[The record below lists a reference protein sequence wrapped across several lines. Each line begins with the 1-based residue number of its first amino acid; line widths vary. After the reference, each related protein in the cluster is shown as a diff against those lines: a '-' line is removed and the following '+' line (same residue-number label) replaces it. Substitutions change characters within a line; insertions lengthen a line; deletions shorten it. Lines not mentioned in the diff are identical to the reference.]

1 MVDDI
6 LDMGDLDDLLS
17 EEAINS
23 PFTFYRRLR
32 ERNPVYWNKRWNGWI
47 VTGYDEVTAGYRDA
61 QRLSSDRFSGP
72 FGAEV
77 REAGENTRLLDF
89 LSKLFVWKDPPYHT
103 RMRSLVFKA
112 FTPRSVEILRER
124 ARELVRDLAEPLR
137 GKERVN
143 FLTDFAFHLPVIV
156 IAEYLGVP
164 SDQRYEVRDWSDDL
178 AAVIFVRGDDKQR
191 MQRAEASL
199 ARAREFL
206 TPVLADRLQNP
217 RQDLISALLF
227 AEENGRR
234 LTEEEV
240 IANVILM
247 VFAGHETTMNLMS
260 NGIAAFDKFPDQ
272 WQLLRQD
279 HSLLRSATEECL
291 RFDGPIRGL
300 GRWAKEDF
308 ELGGQ
313 QIKRMDR
320 VFLIQHA
327 ANRDPAAFE
336 NPDELDI
343 TRWPNKHAAFG
354 QGIHTCLGAPLARLE
369 MQEALAYLT
378 TQFERIEVVQ
388 DKLEYGPTMVSRSLK
403 GLDVKFHEA

>member
-1 MVDDI
+1 MSKID
-6 LDMGDLDDLLS
+6 DLDDLLS
-17 EEAINS
+17 EEAINR
-23 PFTFYRRLR
+23 PFDFYRKLR
-32 ERNPVYWNKRWNGWI
+32 DINPVYWNERWNGWI

-61 QRLSSDRFSGP
+61 ARLSSDRFSGP

-77 REAGENTRLLDF
+77 RQAGESTRLLDF
-89 LSKLFVWKDPPYHT
+89 LQKLFVWKDPPYHT

-112 FTPRSVEILRER
+112 FTPRSVEVVRER
-124 ARELVRDLAEPLR
+124 VRNLVRELVEPLR
-137 GKERVN
+137 GKASVD
-143 FLTDFAFHLPVIV
+143 FLSEFAFHLPVIV

-164 SDQRYEVRDWSDDL
+164 SDRRYEVREWSDDL

-191 MQRAEASL
+191 MARAETSL

-206 TPVLADRLQNP
+206 LPVIADRRKNP
-217 RQDLISALLF
+217 QDDLISALLY
-227 AEENGRR
+227 AEHDGER

-247 VFAGHETTMNLMS
+247 VFAGHETTMNLLS
-260 NGIAAFDKFPDQ
+260 NGIVAFDQFPDQ
-272 WQLLRQD
+272 WQMLRKD
-279 HSLLRSATEECL
+279 HGLLRSATEECL

-300 GRWAKEDF
+300 GRFATEDF

-313 QIKRMDR
+313 AIKKMDR

-327 ANRDPAAFE
+327 ANRDPRTFE
-336 NPDELDI
+336 TPDSLDI

-369 MQEALAYLT
+369 MQEALAFLT
-378 TQFERIEVVQ
+378 TEFARIEVVQ
-388 DKLEYGPTMVSRSLK
+388 DKLEYGVTMVSRSLK
-403 GLDVKFHEA
+403 GVDVKFHDA